1 MSAARGAAT
10 PASPFDDLDSIRARL
25 SGGPVLVAL
34 DFDGTLT
41 EIVDDPA
48 APGITAERRSFLATI
63 PAPGRRLTIVSGR
76 KLEDVRRRVG
86 IPGVIYI
93 GNHGLEI
100 EGPAVERRP
109 PPEVADRLARLLG
122 RIDRLLE
129 DEAIEIQIEIEDKTW
144 TATLHI
150 RPRGD
155 SERQKAIAD
164 AIGEPVDEAGFVLRP
179 GKASWEIRPAGG
191 FDKGDALRWL
201 IDAVPGGSAA
211 RSLYVGDDVTDE
223 DAFRA
228 LPDGITVRV
237 GDPDQETAAR
247 YRLVDPAAVYRLLE
261 EVFG

>member
-10 PASPFDDLDSIRARL
+10 PASPFDDLDAIRARL
-25 SGGPVLVAL
+25 AGGPSLVAL

-41 EIVDDPA
+41 EIVHDPA
-48 APGITAERRSFLATI
+48 APGIPAERRSLLATI
-63 PAPGRRLTIVSGR
+63 PAPDRRLAIVSGR

-86 IPGVIYI
+86 LPGVIYV

-100 EGPAVERRP
+100 EGPDVERRP

-122 RIDRLLE
+122 VVAGRLRFR
-129 DEAIEIQIEIEDKTW
+129 DAKVEIEDKTW
-144 TATLHI
+144 TATLHL

-155 SERQKAIAD
+155 TKRHQAVAE
-164 AIGEPVDEAGFVLRP
+164 AIGGPVDEAGFVLRP
-179 GKASWEIRPAGG
+179 GKASWEIRPAGA

-201 IDAVPGGSAA
+201 IDAAPDGSAA
-211 RSLYVGDDVTDE
+211 RSLYVGDDITDE
-223 DAFRA
+223 DAFSA

-247 YRLVDPAAVYRLLE
+247 YRLLDPAAVYRLLE
-261 EVFG
+261 ELFG

>member
-1 MSAARGAAT
+1 MSIARGAAT
-10 PASPFDDLDSIRARL
+10 PASPLDDLDSIRARL

-41 EIVDDPA
+41 EIVEDPA
-48 APGITAERRSFLATI
+48 APGITTERRALLAAI
-63 PAPGRRLTIVSGR
+63 PAPDRRLAIVSGR
-76 KLEDVRRRVG
+76 KLDDVRRRVA
-86 IPGVIYI
+86 IPEAIYV

-100 EGPAVERRP
+100 EGPDVERRP

-122 RIDRLLE
+122 VVAERLGIRNA
-129 DEAIEIQIEIEDKTW
+129 DVEIEDKTW
-144 TATLHI
+144 TATLHV

-155 SERQKAIAD
+155 TGRHGAVAD
-164 AIGEPVDEAGFVLRP
+164 TIGDAVDEAGFVLRP
-179 GKASWEIRPAGG
+179 GKASWEIRPAGA
-191 FDKGDALRWL
+191 FDKGDALQWL

-211 RSLYVGDDVTDE
+211 RSFYIGDDATDE
-223 DAFRA
+223 DAFQA

-237 GDPDQETAAR
+237 GDPDHETAAR